1 MQFDNSVS
9 DLLKDI
15 GKALNNHVDKI
26 KTQQKIY
33 IETYN
38 ALMNIP
44 VIKQII
50 EENNKLKKQLNNTDI
65 NRDTSEHTVENISL
79 EIKDIVSER
88 KKILTSWEKTIQE
101 QEEEEEHEVDLQ
113 SFTSANDHAI
123 LPEITRQETHDI
135 VKIQKVE
142 EKKQEVEAPEEEVE
156 VTDEASEEEEE
167 VEVEAS
173 EEEEEVEVTD
183 GEEEEEEEE
192 VEVEASEEEEEEEE
206 VEASEGEEEVEV
218 EVTDDDEEEE
228 EEEEEELEE
237 VIINGKSYYTSDTD
251 NGEIYD
257 ITDDGDIGDLVGN
270 YKQGKT
276 IFL

>member
-65 NRDTSEHTVENISL
+65 NRHTSEHTVENISL

-101 QEEEEEHEVDLQ
+101 EEEQEHEVDLQ

-142 EKKQEVEAPEEEVE
+142 EKKQEIEAP
-156 VTDEASEEEEE
+156 
-167 VEVEAS
+167 

-183 GEEEEEEEE
+183 GAEEE
-192 VEVEASEEEEEEEE
+192 
-206 VEASEGEEEVEV
+206 EEEVEV

-237 VIINGKSYYTSDTD
+237 VVINGKSYYTSDTD